1 MPVLVVLAS
10 CSFSTRVDPVADA
23 PETTSDAPIDAPP
36 PDPDAPPLPPCKVG
50 VATTPGTNR
59 GRVGGTG
66 GGANFGPM
74 RCSSAT
80 SRIVG
85 FAARMSDN
93 NTLYGARSARA
104 FLIACAE
111 VTIDPNTGTG
121 TTGTVTTVEVSGSG
135 AEGWNPATLTP
146 VTQCPAGMVVD
157 GLRVHTG
164 TNGNLF
170 KDIDFK
176 CSRVDGVTAMT
187 SSPVVLDVAG
197 TLTEPNGTETVNC
210 AANEILYELPNLTGS
225 GFDSVE
231 LFCAPATC
239 TP

>member
-1 MPVLVVLAS
+1 MRFAPAALVLAS
-10 CSFSTRVDPVADA
+10 CSFSTRVNPDVDA
-23 PETTSDAPIDAPP
+23 PPGADIDAAAIDAPP
-36 PDPDAPPLPPCKVG
+36 DAPLLPSCKVG

-59 GRVGGTG
+59 GRAGGSG
-66 GGANFGPM
+66 GGDNFGPM

-80 SRIVG
+80 ARIVG

-146 VTQCPAGMVVD
+146 VSQCPAGMVVD

-164 TNGNLF
+164 SNGNLF
-170 KDIDFK
+170 KDIDFRCTK
-176 CSRVDGVTAMT
+176 VTGT
-187 SSPVVLDVAG
+187 TTGSPQVIHLAG
-197 TLTEPNGTETVNC
+197 SLTDANGSDTVNC
-210 AANEILYELPNLTGS
+210 GTNEILYELPNMTGS

-231 LFCAPATC
+231 LYCAPATC
-239 TP
+239 VP

>member
-1 MPVLVVLAS
+1 M
-10 CSFSTRVDPVADA
+10 
-23 PETTSDAPIDAPP
+23 EIDAP
-36 PDPDAPPLPPCKVG
+36 DGVTADASIDAPDAQVLPSCTVG

-74 RCSSAT
+74 VCSSPT

-146 VTQCPAGMVVD
+146 VTTCPAGMVVD

-164 TNGNLF
+164 SGGNLF
-170 KDIDFK
+170 KDIDFR
-176 CSRVDGVTAMT
+176 CTRVNGTTAAT
-187 SSPVVLDVAG
+187 GTPQVVHVAG
-197 TLTEPNGTETVNC
+197 SLTDANGSETVNC
-210 AANEILYELPNLTGS
+210 GANEILHQLPNMTGS

-239 TP
+239 LPAS